1 MSKLIV
7 SVSGVRGIIGDSLTP
22 EVVFQFGAAFG
33 SLNKGGKIVLGRDS
47 RVSGPMLS
55 SAVIAGLISTG
66 CKVVDIG
73 ITSTPTVQIMAK
85 ELNADGGI
93 EITASHNP
101 AMWNGLKFLS
111 AEGLFVSERTGE
123 KIKQAALNKEYAF
136 MPWDKLG
143 SISQNSSAVKIHIQK
158 VLSLPYLDVDAVRK
172 RRFKVFVDT
181 VNGSGGGII
190 PELLKQLGCEATVL
204 NEEMNGHFAHEPE
217 PLPKNLKQLS
227 GEVVKRKADIGFAV
241 DPDVDRC
248 AIVDEK
254 GNPIGEEYTLVIAAK
269 LVLSKKKGK
278 VTVNVSTSMAIDDVA
293 REYGCPVERT
303 RVGEINVALKM
314 KDNKSVVG
322 GEGNGGVMIPDI
334 HIGRDAPVACA
345 LALQYLLES
354 GKTLSEIKETLPKY
368 VMFKGKVG
376 LEDKEPK
383 LILEE
388 LKKLMAK
395 EKVDE
400 TDGLKI
406 IRGKSWVHIR
416 GSNTEPIVRIYA
428 EAENLEKAKSLHDEF
443 REKVLSI
450 SSEGSLI

>member
-22 EVVFQFGAAFG
+22 EVAFHFGAAFG

-55 SAVIAGLISTG
+55 SAVVAGLVSTG

-73 ITSTPTVQIMAK
+73 ITSTPTVQIMTK

-101 AMWNGLKFLS
+101 VMWNGLKFMS
-111 AEGLFVSERTGE
+111 ADGLFVSERTGE
-123 KIKQAALNKEYAF
+123 KIKQAALNKEYSF
-136 MPWDKLG
+136 MSWDKLG
-143 SISQNSSAVKIHIQK
+143 SISRDSSAVKTHIQK

-172 RRFKVFVDT
+172 RRFKVVVDT
-181 VNGSGGGII
+181 VNGAGGGII
-190 PELLKQLGCEATVL
+190 PELLKRLGCEVTVL

-227 GEVVKRKADIGFAV
+227 DEIVKRGVDIGFAV

-254 GNPIGEEYTLVIAAK
+254 GTPIGEEYTLVIAAK

-368 VMFKGKVG
+368 VIFKGKVD

-383 LILEE
+383 LILEG

-406 IRGKSWVHIR
+406 IRDKSWVHIR

-428 EAENLEKAKSLHDEF
+428 EAENLKKAKRLHDEF
-443 REKVLSI
+443 REKVLRVTR
-450 SSEGSLI
+450 

>member
-22 EVVFQFGAAFG
+22 EVAFQFGAAFG
-33 SLNKGGKIVLGRDS
+33 CLNKEGKIVLGRDS

-73 ITSTPTVQIMAK
+73 ITSTPTVQIMTK

-101 AMWNGLKFLS
+101 VMWNGLKFIS
-111 AEGLFVSERTGE
+111 ADGLFVSERTGE
-123 KIKQAALNKEYAF
+123 KIKQAALNKKYAF

-143 SISQNSSAVKIHIQK
+143 SISQDLSAVKTHLQK
-158 VLSLPYLDVDAVRK
+158 VLSLPYLDVDALRK
-172 RRFKVFVDT
+172 KRFKVVVDT
-181 VNGSGGGII
+181 VNGAGGGII
-190 PELLKQLGCEATVL
+190 PELLEQLGCEVTVL
-204 NEEMNGHFAHEPE
+204 NEEMTGYFAHEPE
-217 PLPKNLKQLS
+217 PLPENLKQLS
-227 GEVVKRKADIGFAV
+227 GEVVKRKVDIGFAV

-254 GNPIGEEYTLVIAAK
+254 GTPIGEEYTLVIATK

-293 REYGCPVERT
+293 REYSCPVERT

-314 KDNKSVVG
+314 KENKSVVG

-354 GKTLSEIKETLPKY
+354 GKTLSKNIETLPKY
-368 VMFKGKVG
+368 VMFKGKIE

-395 EKVDE
+395 ERVDE

-406 IRGKSWVHIR
+406 IRDKSWVHIR

-428 EAENLEKAKSLHDEF
+428 EAENLEKAKRLHDEF
-443 REKVLSI
+443 REKVLMVTR
-450 SSEGSLI
+450 